1 MTKVLVDGNWVGFTR
16 NPEHFISEFKNLRS
30 AEESYIP
37 IEVSINFDFVNKEIR
52 IYTDAGRCMRPL
64 FIV

>member
-1 MTKVLVDGNWVGFTR
+1 VDGNWIGFTK
-16 NPEHFISEFKNLRS
+16 NPESFISQFKNLRS
-30 AEESYIP
+30 VEESFIP
-37 IEVSINFDFVNKEIR
+37 IEVSINLDFVNKEIR